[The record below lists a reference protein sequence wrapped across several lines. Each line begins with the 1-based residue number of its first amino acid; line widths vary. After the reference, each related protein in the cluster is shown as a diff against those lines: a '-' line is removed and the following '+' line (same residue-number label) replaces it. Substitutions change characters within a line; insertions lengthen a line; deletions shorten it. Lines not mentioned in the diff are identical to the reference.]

1 MNKAVILDGMRTP
14 FLNAT
19 KSIAGLTARA
29 LGVKP
34 VDALLVKK
42 PELRKA
48 IDCVV
53 GANVG
58 NQLLPP
64 DGSNIARLIAL
75 DAGIP
80 NEVSARTININ
91 CGSGLEAMIDA
102 VMRVECGLANC
113 VLVTGVEVMSDYTA
127 FYNRKQRP
135 LLQKK
140 KYLPRVR
147 MPKWQKMPAQL
158 AVSTKVACMSHDPL
172 WMIETGLTDPY
183 CQLGM
188 DKIGDALAQKY
199 GIDRKELDLFA
210 LLSQR
215 KAAAAKNSGRLN
227 KEITWYV
234 SKNADPATFD
244 NGIREDANMNG
255 LAKLRPLNPGGTVTP
270 GNASQISD
278 GAAALIVANKGWVSS
293 MGWQPMAAVHSVNTV
308 ALGCEPSEMGLG
320 PAFAIA
326 RLLNRDGKPYYK
338 LNDFGLIETN
348 EAFAS
353 VPIAQSRQ
361 LEKLGFGEFDWSR
374 VNPNGGAIAIGHP
387 VGASGVR
394 LALTAAMEL
403 SLRGDLERALVTLC
417 VGGGQ
422 GVAAILEKP

>member
-1 MNKAVILDGMRTP
+1 MARAVILDGLRTP

-42 PELRKA
+42 PELRQA

-80 NEVSARTININ
+80 KEVSARTININ

-102 VMRVECGLANC
+102 VMRVECGLAKC

-127 FYNRKQRP
+127 FYTRRQRP

-147 MPKWQKMPAQL
+147 MPKWQKVPAQL
-158 AVSTKVACMSHDPL
+158 AVNTKVACMSHDPL

-188 DKIGDALAQKY
+188 DKIGDALAGKY
-199 GIDRKELDLFA
+199 EIDRKELDLFA

-227 KEITWYV
+227 KEITWFV
-234 SKNADPATFD
+234 GKNTETFTFD
-244 NGIREDANMNG
+244 NGIRENADMNG

-278 GAAALIVANKGWVSS
+278 GAAALIVANRDWVNS
-293 MGWQPMAAVHSVNTV
+293 MGWRPLAAVRSENTIAV
-308 ALGCEPSEMGLG
+308 GCEPSEMGLG
-320 PAFAIA
+320 PAYAIA
-326 RLLNRDGKPYYK
+326 RLLRPAPYYK

-353 VPIAQSRQ
+353 VPIAQSRE
-361 LEKLGFGEFDWSR
+361 LDKLGFGEFNWER

-394 LALTAAMEL
+394 LALTAAMEIA
-403 SLRGDLERALVTLC
+403 LRGDLERALVTLC
-417 VGGGQ
+417 IGGGQ